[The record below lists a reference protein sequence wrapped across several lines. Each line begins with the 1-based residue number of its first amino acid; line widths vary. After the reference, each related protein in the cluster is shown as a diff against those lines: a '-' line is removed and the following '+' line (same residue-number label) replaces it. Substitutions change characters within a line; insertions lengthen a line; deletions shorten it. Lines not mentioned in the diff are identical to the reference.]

1 MFDHLHE
8 REMVMEALLSFSGI
22 VGAVCCVAMYAAV
35 SFGKIDADKPL
46 FFLVNG
52 VGAGLI
58 LIGAAQEFD
67 IGDLG
72 TVGQE
77 LIWAAISLYGAAR
90 AYAKT
95 PAMARIRQAC
105 ANAMSPSPL

>member
-1 MFDHLHE
+1 
-8 REMVMEALLSFSGI
+8 MEALLSLSGI

-95 PAMARIRQAC
+95 PAMARAREAWARAI
-105 ANAMSPSPL
+105 SPSPL

>member
-1 MFDHLHE
+1 
-8 REMVMEALLSFSGI
+8 MEAFLSFTGI
-22 VGAVCCVAMYAAV
+22 IGAVCCVAMYAAV

-67 IGDLG
+67 LGDLG
-72 TVGQE
+72 TIGQE

-90 AYAKT
+90 AYSKT
-95 PAMARIRQAC
+95 PAWQRASARF
-105 ANAMSPSPL
+105 ANAISPSPL

>member
-1 MFDHLHE
+1 
-8 REMVMEALLSFSGI
+8 
-22 VGAVCCVAMYAAV
+22 MYAAV
-35 SFGKIDADKPL
+35 SFGKINAEKPL

-72 TVGQE
+72 TIAQE

-95 PAMARIRQAC
+95 PAWQRATERWT
-105 ANAMSPSPL
+105 NAVASSPL